1 MYAQKEEENVVSCNE
16 EDTASRWRP
25 LKVVLDTNRFALLL
39 AGLLYFYNHISR
51 ARSRTSLVK
60 WKIKKVSMSSSLN
73 SVSEPLVYNVRRA
86 RVRVSFHHAVL
97 LFCLL
102 YGGYGSSGLTLH
114 GQQATTTCQ
123 DPLSYWDEVNPLIV
137 TDEERVVSWEKDK
150 DGSNSSLCFVYSDR

>member
-1 MYAQKEEENVVSCNE
+1 
-16 EDTASRWRP
+16 
-25 LKVVLDTNRFALLL
+25 
-39 AGLLYFYNHISR
+39 
-51 ARSRTSLVK
+51 
-60 WKIKKVSMSSSLN
+60 MSSSLN
-73 SVSEPLVYNVRRA
+73 SVSEPLAYNVRRA
-86 RVRVSFHHAVL
+86 RVQVSFLHAVL

-102 YGGYGSSGLTLH
+102 YGGYGGYGGSGLTLH